1 MNLLKLYKKEST
13 VSGNSVMFMA
23 IASGIAQGLLLGII
37 TTAAATASYDSLNF
51 RFFLL
56 FVIAFAIVIIGK
68 RFALKRATAIAEGI
82 IKRIRIRIS
91 DKIRNSE
98 LLFLEHTGKA
108 EIYTRITY
116 NTNLISESAVLIINA
131 AQSGI
136 VLFFCLFYIAVLS
149 NLAFF
154 ITVIAIGAAT
164 ANYMLQQDKIDIEI
178 RETAGKESTFFE
190 MLNQTLDGFKELK
203 MNRKK
208 SDDLFGYLTKIA
220 DETEELKVKTGF
232 RFVTEL
238 MFSQVFFYTLL
249 AVIVFVLPRLDPAN
263 PSLVIRLT
271 AAILFIIGPV
281 NLMVGAIPLFSRANM
296 AVEILYELEKRLDD
310 AAAPFKVGDKPYI
323 RKIESFNEL
332 RLDNLSFSY
341 ADPYGTPL
349 FTVGP
354 VNMTIRKGEIVFI
367 VGGNGSGK
375 STLLKL
381 LTGLYYP
388 DAGTIRLDDLT
399 IDKTSYQ
406 AYREMFSIIF
416 SDFHVFDRLYG
427 LDETDFDKIRNLI
440 KLMELEKKT
449 EVIDGEFT
457 NIKLSTG
464 QRKRLAM
471 ICALL
476 ENRPI
481 CVFDEWAADQ
491 DPIFRK
497 YFYETLLN
505 DLRAQGKTII
515 AVSHDDRYFGFADR
529 VLKMEYGKFVEYSS
543 QI

>member
-1 MNLLKLYKKEST
+1 MNLLKLYKKESN
-13 VSGNSVMFMA
+13 VSGTSVMFMA
-23 IASGIAQGLLLGII
+23 IVSGIAQGLLLGII

-56 FVIAFAIVIIGK
+56 FIIAFTIVIIGK

-82 IKRIRIRIS
+82 IKRVRVRIS

-98 LLFLEHTGKA
+98 LLFLENTGKA

-116 NTNLISESAVLIINA
+116 NTNLISESVVLIINA

-136 VLFFCLFYIAVLS
+136 VFFFCMFYIAVLS
-149 NLAFF
+149 KLAFLITLLAIIAAAASF
-154 ITVIAIGAAT
+154 I
-164 ANYMLQQDKIDIEI
+164 LQQEKIDKGI
-178 RETAGKESTFFE
+178 RETARKESAFFDL
-190 MLNQTLDGFKELK
+190 LNQILDGFKELK
-203 MNRKK
+203 MNVRK
-208 SDDLFGYLTKIA
+208 SDDIFGFLNTIA
-220 DETEELKVKTGF
+220 DETEDLKIKTGF

-238 MFSQVFFYTLL
+238 MFSQLFFYTLL
-249 AVIVFVLPRLDPAN
+249 AVIVFILPRLDPAN
-263 PSLVIRLT
+263 PSLIIRLT

-281 NLMVGAIPLFSRANM
+281 NLVVGTIPLFSRANM
-296 AVEILYELEKRLDD
+296 AVETLYELEERLDK
-310 AAAPFKVGDKPYI
+310 AAAPFKLEGKPYI
-323 RKIESFNEL
+323 KKIESFEEVRLEEL
-332 RLDNLSFSY
+332 CFSY
-341 ADPYGTPL
+341 TDQYGTPL

-354 VNMTIRKGEIVFI
+354 VNMTIQKGEIIFI

-388 DAGTIRLDDLT
+388 NSGSIRSDSLT

-427 LDETDFDKIRNLI
+427 LRETDPDRIRSLI
-440 KLMELEKKT
+440 RLMELEKKT

-471 ICALL
+471 IVALL
-476 ENRPI
+476 ESRPI

-497 YFYETLLN
+497 YFYEVLLN
-505 DLRAQGKTII
+505 DLRSRGKTII
-515 AVSHDDRYFGFADR
+515 AVSHDDRYFSFADR
-529 VLKMEYGKFVEYSS
+529 VLKMEYGKFVE
-543 QI
+543 

>member
-1 MNLLKLYKKEST
+1 MNLLKLYKRESN
-13 VSGNSVMFMA
+13 VSGKSVMFMA
-23 IASGIAQGLLLGII
+23 IVSGIAQGLLLGII
-37 TTAAATASYDSLNF
+37 TTAAATASYESLNF

-56 FVIAFAIVIIGK
+56 FIIAFTIVIIGK

-82 IKRIRIRIS
+82 IKRIRVRIS

-98 LLFLEHTGKA
+98 LLFLENTGKA

-136 VLFFCLFYIAVLS
+136 VFFFCMFYIAVLS
-149 NLAFF
+149 KLAFF
-154 ITVIAIGAAT
+154 ITLLAIIAAT
-164 ANYMLQQDKIDIEI
+164 ANYILQQEKIDKGI
-178 RETAGKESTFFE
+178 RETAIKESAFFD
-190 MLNQTLDGFKELK
+190 MLNQILDGFKELK
-203 MNRKK
+203 MNVKK
-208 SDDLFGYLTKIA
+208 SDDAFGFLKGIA
-220 DETEELKVKTGF
+220 DETEDLKVKTGF

-249 AVIVFVLPRLDPAN
+249 AVIVFILPRLDPAN
-263 PSLVIRLT
+263 PSLIIRLT

-281 NLMVGAIPLFSRANM
+281 NLVVGTIPLFSRANM
-296 AVEILYELEKRLDD
+296 AVETLYELEERLDN
-310 AAAPFKVGDKPYI
+310 ASRPFKFEGKPYI
-323 RKIESFNEL
+323 QNIESFEQI
-332 RLDNLSFSY
+332 RLDALSFSY
-341 ADPYGTPL
+341 TDQYGTPL

-354 VNMTIRKGEIVFI
+354 VNLTVRKGEIIFI

-388 DAGTIRLDDLT
+388 NEGSIRLDDLT
-399 IDKTSYQ
+399 VDKTVYQ
-406 AYREMFSIIF
+406 SYREMFSIIF
-416 SDFHVFDRLYG
+416 SEFHVFDRLYG
-427 LDETDFDKIRNLI
+427 LRETDPDRVRSLIR
-440 KLMELEKKT
+440 LMELEKKT
-449 EVIDGEFT
+449 DVVDGGFT

-471 ICALL
+471 IVALL
-476 ENRPI
+476 ESRPI

-497 YFYETLLN
+497 YFYEVLLN
-505 DLRAQGKTII
+505 DLRSRGKTII

-529 VLKMEYGKFVEYSS
+529 VLKMEYGKFVE
-543 QI
+543 